1 MSADFENHHLL
12 NPDYWSRIIE
22 HWLSLSASGRKKSI
36 DALLQ
41 PITINNSDPRKKLH
55 GQYGVLAARDIPP
68 YSVIAP
74 YSGTYCIGS
83 DILREKAYY
92 GSNVGRYAV
101 DCSMDSMQIDLCG
114 YGHGNITLCINANT
128 TYSKDDPVLNDN
140 ACFALIIYQGWP
152 YIFVVSTN
160 KIKKKC
166 ELLIDYGQFY
176 WKGR

>member
-1 MSADFENHHLL
+1 MSVDFENHELL
-12 NPDYWSRIIE
+12 NPEHWGRIIE
-22 HWLSLSASGRKKSI
+22 RRLSLSSRAPKKSI

-41 PITINNSDPRKKLH
+41 PITIKNSDPRKKLH

-68 YSVIAP
+68 YSVIAH
-74 YSGTYCIGS
+74 YSGIYCIGS

-101 DCSMDSMQIDLCG
+101 DCSIDSMQIDLCG
-114 YGHGNITLCINANT
+114 YGHGNITLCINANI

-152 YIFVVSTN
+152 YIFVVSIN

-166 ELLIDYGQFY
+166 ELL
-176 WKGR
+176 RNSP